1 MSNQIKPGST
11 LEEKLLT
18 KTAKIGIIGLG
29 YVGLPLAVEFA
40 KNGFKTIGLDV
51 SENKVQLLNA
61 GKNYIG
67 DVSDEDLKFVVENSM
82 FYATTDYS
90 VSKEIDVLFIC
101 VPTPITPNKD
111 PDLSYIIS
119 ATEAIKPHLRND
131 HLVILKS
138 TTFPNTTEG
147 YVQPILDSTGLIVGK
162 DYFLA
167 FSPERI
173 DPGNTQW
180 TTSNTPI
187 VVGGVTKRCTELAAL
202 SMRQVVGV
210 IHEVSNPKVAEME
223 KLLENIFRAV
233 NIALVNEMA
242 QLCDRMGGVDIWEVI
257 KAASTKPYGFMPFY
271 PGPGL
276 GGHCI
281 PIDPYYLSWMARKY
295 DFEANFIT
303 LAGSVN
309 DNVPFYVV
317 NKIIEVVAHQP
328 VRLPDAKILI
338 LGVAFKKNVDDMRHS
353 PALKILEILQ
363 SKGFANLEYHDPYVA
378 SLKEEGFE
386 MNSVEITAESL
397 ASYNCV
403 VLVTDHSNVDYQFI
417 ADHASVILDTR
428 NAFAQVKSPKA
439 QIKLIGSG
447 QF

>member
-1 MSNQIKPGST
+1 MSST
-11 LEEKLLT
+11 QKFGVVLEEKLHA
-18 KTAKIGIIGLG
+18 KTATIGIIGLG

-40 KNGFKTIGLDV
+40 KNGYKTIGLDV
-51 SENKVQLLNA
+51 SEPKVALLNA

-67 DVSDEDLKFVVENSM
+67 DVKDEDLAQVVADKS

-90 VSKEIDVLFIC
+90 KAKEIDVLYIC
-101 VPTPITPNKD
+101 VPTPITAYKD

-119 ATEAIKPHLRND
+119 ATEAIQPHLRKD

-147 YVQPILDSTGLIVGK
+147 YVQPILDKMGLKVGE

-180 TTSNTPI
+180 TTANTPI
-187 VVGGVTKRCTELAAL
+187 VVGGVTPRCTELASL

-242 QLCDRMGGVDIWEVI
+242 QLCDRMGGVDIWEVV

-317 NKIIEVVAHQP
+317 NKVIEVIANEP
-328 VRLPDAKILI
+328 IRLTDAKVLI
-338 LGVAFKKNVDDMRHS
+338 LGAAFKKNVDDMRHS
-353 PALKILEILQ
+353 PALKIIEILQ
-363 SKGFANLEYHDPYVA
+363 AKGFNNLFYHDPYVA
-378 SLKEEGFE
+378 SLREEGFDLD
-386 MNSVEITAESL
+386 SVELSAESL
-397 ASYNCV
+397 AEYDCV
-403 VLVTDHSNVDYQFI
+403 LLVTDHSNVNYQFI
-417 ADHASVILDTR
+417 ADHAKVVLDTR
-428 NAFAQVKSPKA
+428 NAFASVKPSKA
-439 QIKLIGSG
+439 EIKLIGSG
-447 QF
+447 KF

>member
-1 MSNQIKPGST
+1 METSSFGKA
-11 LEEKLLT
+11 LEAKLHD
-18 KTAKIGIIGLG
+18 KTAVIGIIGLG

-40 KNGFKTIGLDV
+40 KNGYQTVGLDV
-51 SENKVQLLNA
+51 SEQKVNLINS

-67 DVSDEDLKFVVENSM
+67 DVNDNELKEVVEKGTLKASS
-82 FYATTDYS
+82 DYS
-90 VSKEIDVLFIC
+90 ISSSIDILYIC
-101 VPTPITPNKD
+101 VPTPITPYKD
-111 PDLSYIIS
+111 PDLSYIIA
-119 ATEAIKPHLRND
+119 ATESIKPYLRKD
-131 HLVILKS
+131 HLVFLKS

-147 YVQPILDSTGLIVGK
+147 YVMPLLNESGLEVGK

-173 DPGNTQW
+173 DPGNTTW

-187 VVGGVTKRCTELAAL
+187 VVGGVTQRCTELAAL
-202 SMRQVVGV
+202 AMRQVVGV

-233 NIALVNEMA
+233 NIALVNELA
-242 QLCDRMGGVDIWEVI
+242 QLCDRMGGVDVWEVV

-317 NKIIEVVAHQP
+317 SRIIEIVAQQP
-328 VRLPDAKILI
+328 VRLKDAKLLV
-338 LGVAFKKNVDDMRHS
+338 LGAAFKKNVDDMRHS
-353 PALKILEILQ
+353 PALKIIEILNE
-363 SKGFANLEYHDPYVA
+363 KGFEHIEYHDPYVS
-378 SLKEEGFE
+378 SLKDEGFD
-386 MNSVEITAESL
+386 MQSVELTAEKL
-397 ASYNCV
+397 KEYHCV
-403 VLVTDHSNVDYQFI
+403 LLVTDHSNVDYQFV
-417 ADHASVILDTR
+417 ADHAETILDTR
-428 NAFAQVKSPKA
+428 NAFASVKPSKA
-439 QIKLIGSG
+439 QIHLIGNG
-447 QF
+447 KH

>member
-1 MSNQIKPGST
+1 MSNQIKPGSQ

-18 KTAKIGIIGLG
+18 KTATIGIIGLG

-51 SENKVQLLNA
+51 SEGKVQLLNA

-67 DVSDEDLKFVVENSM
+67 DVNDEDLKAVVQNKS

-90 VSKEIDVLFIC
+90 VSKDIDVLYIC
-101 VPTPITPNKD
+101 VPTPITPYKD

-119 ATEAIKPHLRND
+119 ATEAIKPHLRKD

-147 YVQPILDSTGLIVGK
+147 YVQPILDSMGLTVGE

-187 VVGGVTKRCTELAAL
+187 VVGGVTPRCTELAAL

-242 QLCDRMGGVDIWEVI
+242 QLCDRMGGVDIWEVV

-317 NKIIEVVAHQP
+317 NKVIEVVAQQP

-338 LGVAFKKNVDDMRHS
+338 LGAAFKKNVDDMRHS

-363 SKGFANLEYHDPYVA
+363 SKGFVNLEYHDPYVA
-378 SLKEEGFE
+378 SLKEEGFD
-386 MNSVEITAESL
+386 MDSVEISAESL
-397 ASYNCV
+397 ATYHCV
-403 VLVTDHSNVDYQFI
+403 VLITDHSNVDYQFI
-417 ADHASVILDTR
+417 ADNASVILDTR
-428 NAFAQVKSPKA
+428 NAFANVKSSKA
-439 QIKLIGSG
+439 NIKLIGSG

>member
-51 SENKVQLLNA
+51 SESKVQLLNA

-67 DVSDEDLKFVVENSM
+67 DVSDEGLKFVVENSM
-82 FYATTDYS
+82 FHATTDYS
-90 VSKEIDVLFIC
+90 VSKEIDVLYIC

-242 QLCDRMGGVDIWEVI
+242 QLCDRMGGVDIWEVV

-317 NKIIEVVAHQP
+317 NKVVEVIAHQP

-403 VLVTDHSNVDYQFI
+403 VLVTDHSTVDYQFI